1 MSNLLIIVITGIAV
15 LILGVVT
22 IYNSLVNKK
31 NQISNAEGSIDAMLK
46 KRFDLIPNLVD
57 TCKVYLTHE
66 KEMFNHLAELRSQAT
81 SGKMDLSQMENIG
94 NAASKTVGN
103 IMLMAENY
111 PELKSSNNFIQL
123 QAAWNE
129 SEDQIAASRRFYNA
143 AITNYNNGIQM
154 FPSNLIAK
162 IIQMPNIFYSLQG
175 KCSIMSHW
183 HILMRFFGINYV
195 NRACHSYKNILS
207 A

>member
-1 MSNLLIIVITGIAV
+1 MSNLLIIVITGIVV
-15 LILGVVT
+15 LIFGVVT
-22 IYNSLVNKK
+22 IYNSLVIKK

-66 KEMFNHLAELRSQAT
+66 KEMFNHLAELRNQAT

-129 SEDQIAASRRFYNA
+129 TEDQIAASRRFYNS

-154 FPSNLIAK
+154 FPSNIIAR
-162 IIQMPNIFYSLQG
+162 IIGYREKVVF
-175 KCSIMSHW
+175 
-183 HILMRFFGINYV
+183 
-195 NRACHSYKNILS
+195 RASETEKENVSAKNLFKS
-207 A
+207 